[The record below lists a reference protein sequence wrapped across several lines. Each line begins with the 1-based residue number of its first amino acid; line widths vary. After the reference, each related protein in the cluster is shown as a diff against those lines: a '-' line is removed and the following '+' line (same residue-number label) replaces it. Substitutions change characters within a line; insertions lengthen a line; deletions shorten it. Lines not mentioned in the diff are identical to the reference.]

1 MVRVSRRALVV
12 WLALFGL
19 YAATLG
25 MRAVGNSAYA
35 GDEPRFLLTAR
46 SLAHDGNVNVFDD
59 YQSNAYRSFYKK
71 RLATAG
77 VPDRARGT
85 LYEPGGLGFP
95 LLLTP
100 AYLVGG
106 ARGVEL
112 FLAALA
118 ALAVA
123 LAYLLA
129 LRVVPDPWALGATL
143 AVGVSPPLL
152 AYGTTVY
159 PELAGGA
166 LLAGA
171 ALLGLRAAESATR
184 RRVFGCFALLALV
197 PWMSVRLVPAGL
209 AVAIYVIARLRRQ
222 RHGLMA
228 LMGAEI
234 AGFSGALFIAVNEG
248 VYGGITPYSGLPAGT
263 SATGASSLGDYLDR
277 APRLAGLFL
286 DRDVGLLRWAPVLLL
301 AFVGVWLL
309 WRGRRERLAQAVPG
323 YRAIASAAGLCA
335 AAIGAQVVV
344 AAFVAPV
351 LAGPWFPGR
360 QLIAVLPLA
369 IPLTA
374 WGLRHLPR
382 VGSVLALLT
391 VVSSVWLYVDV
402 RFGSGGLAAGQPDAP
417 FGPLVKAFPR
427 FDGSAY
433 ATAVAIGA
441 GVLLLLVAW
450 RDSRQWRRL
459 AGLTWPAAAKR

>member
-1 MVRVSRRALVV
+1 MVRLSRRALVV
-12 WLALFGL
+12 WLVFFGL
-19 YAATLG
+19 YAATTG
-25 MRAVGNSAYA
+25 MTAFGHSAYA
-35 GDEPRFLLTAR
+35 GDEPRYLLTTK
-46 SLAHDGNVNVFDD
+46 SLVDDGDVNVFDD
-59 YQSNAYRSFYKK
+59 YRSNAYRSFYKQ
-71 RLATAG
+71 RLTSQG
-77 VPDRARGT
+77 VADPARRT
-85 LYEPGGLGFP
+85 QYEPGGLGFP

-100 AYLVGG
+100 AYKLGG

-118 ALAVA
+118 SLAVA
-123 LAYLLA
+123 LAYMLA

-152 AYGTTVY
+152 AYSTTVY
-159 PELAGGA
+159 PELAAGA

-171 ALLGLRAAESATR
+171 ALLALSAADRPTR
-184 RRVFGCFALLALV
+184 PRVFGCFLLLALL

-209 AVAIYVIARLRRQ
+209 AVAIYAISALRRQ
-222 RHGLMA
+222 RRGLMA

-234 AGFSGALFIAVNEG
+234 AGFSAALFVALNEG
-248 VYGGITPYSGLPAGT
+248 FYGGLTPYSALRDGVT
-263 SATGASSLGDYLDR
+263 ATGADSVRGYAGR

-309 WRGRRERLAQAVPG
+309 WRGHRERLAQAVPG
-323 YRAIASAAGLCA
+323 YRAMAAAAGVCA
-335 AAIGAQVVV
+335 AAIGAQLLV

-351 LAGPWFPGR
+351 IDGPWFPGR

-382 VGSVLALLT
+382 TGLVLSLLT
-391 VVSSVWLYVDV
+391 LAASVWLYVDV
-402 RFGSGGLAAGQPDAP
+402 RFGSGGLAAGRPDAP
-417 FGPLVKAFPR
+417 FGPLVKALPR
-427 FDGSAY
+427 FDGSTY
-433 ATAVAIGA
+433 PTLVAIGA
-441 GVLLLLVAW
+441 GVILLALVW
-450 RDSRQWRRL
+450 RDTRQSRRL
-459 AGLTWPAAAKR
+459 TSLGWARGG

>member
-1 MVRVSRRALVV
+1 MSRRALVIWAV
-12 WLALFGL
+12 LFGV

-25 MRAVGNSAYA
+25 MRAFDHSAYA
-35 GDEPRFLLTAR
+35 GDEPRFLLTTR
-46 SLAHDGNVNVFDD
+46 SLAHSGDVNVFDE
-59 YQSNAYRSFYKK
+59 YRSNAYRSFYKHK
-71 RLATAG
+71 LSSAG
-77 VPDRARGT
+77 APDRVQRT

-106 ARGVEL
+106 THGVEL

-152 AYGTTVY
+152 AYSTTVY

-171 ALLGLRAAESATR
+171 ALLGLSAAEHPTR
-184 RRVFGCFALLALV
+184 ARVFGSFLLLALV
-197 PWMSVRLVPAGL
+197 PWMSVRLVPAAL
-209 AVAIYVIARLRRQ
+209 VVAVFVIAWLRRR

-228 LMGAEI
+228 LMGAEV
-234 AGFSGALFIAVNEG
+234 AGFSAALFVGVNEG
-248 VYGGITPYSGLPAGT
+248 FYGGITPYAALPAGVH
-263 SATGASSLGDYLDR
+263 ATGADSFHGYADR

-286 DRDVGLLRWAPVLLL
+286 DREVGLLRWAPVLLL
-301 AFVGVWLL
+301 GFVGLWLL
-309 WRGRRERLAQAVPG
+309 WRGRRERLGQAVPG
-323 YRAIASAAGLCA
+323 YRTMASAAGLCA
-335 AAIGAQVVV
+335 AAIGAQLLV
-344 AAFVAPV
+344 AAFAAPV
-351 LAGPWFPGR
+351 IAGPWFPGR

-369 IPLTA
+369 IPLCA

-382 VGSVLALLT
+382 FGAVLALLT
-391 VVSSVWLYVDV
+391 FAASAWLFVDV
-402 RFGSGGLAAGQPDAP
+402 RFGTGGLAAGRPDAP
-417 FGPLVKAFPR
+417 WGPLVKAFPR

-433 ATAVAIGA
+433 PTVVAIAA
-441 GVLLLLVAW
+441 GVLILLVGW
-450 RDSRQWRRL
+450 RDTRQWRRMM
-459 AGLTWPAAAKR
+459 GLSWPAAVKR

>member
-1 MVRVSRRALVV
+1 MTRRALVV
-12 WLALFGL
+12 WLVLFGI

-25 MRAVGNSAYA
+25 MRAFDHSAYA
-35 GDEPRFLLTAR
+35 GDEPRFLLTTR
-46 SLAHDGNVNVFDD
+46 SLAHNGDVNVFDD
-59 YQSNAYRSFYKK
+59 YHANAYRAFYKH
-71 RLATAG
+71 RLSSAG
-77 VPDRARGT
+77 VPDRARRT

-106 ARGVEL
+106 AHGVEL

-152 AYGTTVY
+152 AYSTTVY
-159 PELAGGA
+159 PELAAGA

-171 ALLGLRAAESATR
+171 ALLGLGAADHPTR
-184 RRVFGCFALLALV
+184 PRVFGCFLLLALL
-197 PWMSVRLVPAGL
+197 PWMSVRLVPAG
-209 AVAIYVIARLRRQ
+209 VAIALYVIARLRRQ

-234 AGFSGALFIAVNEG
+234 AGFSAALFVGISEG
-248 VYGGITPYSGLPAGT
+248 FYGGITPYAALPDGA
-263 SATGASSLGDYLDR
+263 SATGASSFTDYVDR
-277 APRLAGLFL
+277 APRAAGLFL
-286 DRDVGLLRWAPVLLL
+286 DRNVGLLRWAPVLLL
-301 AFVGVWLL
+301 AFVGLWLL
-309 WRGRRERLAQAVPG
+309 WRGHRERLAQAVPG
-323 YRAIASAAGLCA
+323 YRTIAGTAGLGA
-335 AAIGAQVVV
+335 AAIGLQLLV
-344 AAFVAPV
+344 AVFLAPV
-351 LAGPWFPGR
+351 IDGPWFPGR

-382 VGSVLALLT
+382 TGLVLALLT
-391 VVSSVWLYVDV
+391 LVASVWLYVDV
-402 RFGSGGLAAGQPDAP
+402 RFGSGGLAADRPHALW
-417 FGPLVKAFPR
+417 GPLVKAFPR

-433 ATAVAIGA
+433 PTTVAIAA
-441 GVLLLLVAW
+441 GVVVLLLMW
-450 RDSRQWRRL
+450 RDSRRWRRL
-459 AGLTWPAAAKR
+459 AALSWAAAVKR